1 MRDAKP
7 SNLTDCGLPGIR
19 NIPYGV
25 HMCHFYR
32 GRDELAAVLVP
43 YFTAGLRNHERC
55 LWIAAEPLGAAAA
68 KLALERAGVDAD
80 AALAEG
86 SLILRDF
93 SEWYADGTR
102 LRGGAVADLWLAEE
116 ARALDDGYAGLRI
129 TGNVSFLAPETWSVF
144 MEYEDLLTKAFSGRR
159 IVTLCTYPS
168 DGCGAS
174 NVLDVVHRHSCTLE
188 HADEGW
194 QILTRIPA

>member
-1 MRDAKP
+1 MRDTTP

-32 GRDELAAVLVP
+32 GGDDLAAVLVS
-43 YFTAGLRNHERC
+43 YFAPGLRNHERC
-55 LWIAAEPLGAAAA
+55 VWIAAEPLGAAAA
-68 KLALERAGVDAD
+68 KLALERAGIDAD
-80 AALAEG
+80 TALADG
-86 SLILRDF
+86 SLVLRDF
-93 SEWYADGTR
+93 SEWYVEGSR
-102 LRGGAVADLWLAEE
+102 LRGAAVVDSWLAEE
-116 ARALDDGYAGLRI
+116 ARALAEGYAGLRI
-129 TGNVSFLAPETWSVF
+129 TGNVSFLTSETWPVF
-144 MEYEDLLTKAFSGRR
+144 MEYEEMLTKAFSGRR

-174 NVLDVVHRHSCTLE
+174 NVLDVVNRHSCTLE
-188 HADEGW
+188 HPDEGW